1 MMNDPMATPPQGG
14 MPQNNMAQG
23 QTVSMDDAVLDMHLT
38 ADVKRALQSKGVDIS
53 AVENRGPKE
62 PVIVIPVSVISN
74 RYPSDS
80 VEGSMKEFIQDMT
93 QNNQP
98 VSASAMTESPTPP
111 QGGLGSP
118 TTMDRPPM
126 TTQSQPQL
134 KRIRATCSS
143 TAPKGDK
150 MEENN
155 QEIQEQDQTTE
166 ALLEPTPYRNKYKKD
181 LDKEETEDTATVSK
195 DTSDEDATPD
205 EERPVD
211 AEEKVFKKR
220 YDDLKRHYDSTLVKH
235 KEQVNSLES
244 QLKENVDKINL
255 PKTKDEVD
263 AWKQKYPDVYD
274 IIETIA
280 YTKAEEKA
288 KKVEADLKNLET
300 EQIAVKQEKAEVEL
314 ARLHPDY
321 QDLRKNEDFHKW
333 VDEQDDII
341 KGWLYSN
348 ATNAKLA
355 ARAIDLYKSDKNIT
369 KQKSN
374 SKLEASKSVTS
385 TSKKD
390 VDASVKKVW
399 KVSEIS
405 KLKPAQFEKF
415 EKEIDLARKEGRIVN
430 G

>member
-1 MMNDPMATPPQGG
+1 MI
-14 MPQNNMAQG
+14 
-23 QTVSMDDAVLDMHLT
+23 LLKLLH
-38 ADVKRALQSKGVDIS
+38 I
-53 AVENRGPKE
+53 PK
-62 PVIVIPVSVISN
+62 
-74 RYPSDS
+74 
-80 VEGSMKEFIQDMT
+80 
-93 QNNQP
+93 
-98 VSASAMTESPTPP
+98 
-111 QGGLGSP
+111 
-118 TTMDRPPM
+118 
-126 TTQSQPQL
+126 L
-134 KRIRATCSS
+134 K
-143 TAPKGDK
+143 K
-150 MEENN
+150 
-155 QEIQEQDQTTE
+155 
-166 ALLEPTPYRNKYKKD
+166 
-181 LDKEETEDTATVSK
+181 
-195 DTSDEDATPD
+195 
-205 EERPVD
+205 
-211 AEEKVFKKR
+211 
-220 YDDLKRHYDSTLVKH
+220 
-235 KEQVNSLES
+235 
-244 QLKENVDKINL
+244 
-255 PKTKDEVD
+255 
-263 AWKQKYPDVYD
+263 
-274 IIETIA
+274 
-280 YTKAEEKA
+280 KA